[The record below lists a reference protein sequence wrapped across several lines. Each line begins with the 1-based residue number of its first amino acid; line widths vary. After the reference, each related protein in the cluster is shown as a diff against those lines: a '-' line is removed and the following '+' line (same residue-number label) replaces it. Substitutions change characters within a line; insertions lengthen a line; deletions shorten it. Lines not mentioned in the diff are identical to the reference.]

1 MKMRPQLYQNHWDTH
16 KKNAE
21 FIDLSVSGKKKKDR
35 LQIYNFMK
43 ISRFL

>member
-21 FIDLSVSGKKKKDR
+21 FIDLSVSGKKKKTDFKYII
-35 LQIYNFMK
+35 L
-43 ISRFL
+43 